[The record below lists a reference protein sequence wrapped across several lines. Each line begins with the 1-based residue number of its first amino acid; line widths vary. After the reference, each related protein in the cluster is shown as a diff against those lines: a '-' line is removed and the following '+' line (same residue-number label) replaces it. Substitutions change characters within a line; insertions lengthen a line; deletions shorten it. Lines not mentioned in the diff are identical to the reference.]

1 MKLSLIDFATIY
13 QGERPRDSFQRSVAL
28 AQQAEA
34 AGFSRVWYA
43 EHHNMPTISSSAPA
57 VLISHVGAHTST
69 IRLGA
74 GGVMLPN
81 HSPYTIA
88 EQFGTLAELYPGR
101 IDLGLGRA
109 PGTDHTTLAQALRRS
124 PHAAQSFPED
134 VVELYQYLNGTSSIA
149 AIPGAGTNVPL
160 YILGSSLFGA
170 HLAAKLGLPFGF
182 ASHFAPTHLD
192 EAIRTY
198 HDNFVPSQELDA
210 PYVIAAVNVVAA
222 DTLSQAHE
230 QLEEVKRHRLRAGR
244 NLSDDQL
251 RILMNT
257 VAGQR
262 IDQMLKYTAI
272 GNGEVVRDYLTKF
285 QRHCGADELMVS
297 LLSTSWEDTMRAVE
311 ITSLLVS

>member
-1 MKLSLIDFATIY
+1 
-13 QGERPRDSFQRSVAL
+13 
-28 AQQAEA
+28 
-34 AGFSRVWYA
+34 
-43 EHHNMPTISSSAPA
+43 
-57 VLISHVGAHTST
+57 
-69 IRLGA
+69 
-74 GGVMLPN
+74 
-81 HSPYTIA
+81 
-88 EQFGTLAELYPGR
+88 
-101 IDLGLGRA
+101 
-109 PGTDHTTLAQALRRS
+109 
-124 PHAAQSFPED
+124 
-134 VVELYQYLNGTSSIA
+134 
-149 AIPGAGTNVPL
+149 
-160 YILGSSLFGA
+160 
-170 HLAAKLGLPFGF
+170 
-182 ASHFAPTHLD
+182 
-192 EAIRTY
+192 
-198 HDNFVPSQELDA
+198 PSQELDA

-251 RILMNT
+251 HILMNT